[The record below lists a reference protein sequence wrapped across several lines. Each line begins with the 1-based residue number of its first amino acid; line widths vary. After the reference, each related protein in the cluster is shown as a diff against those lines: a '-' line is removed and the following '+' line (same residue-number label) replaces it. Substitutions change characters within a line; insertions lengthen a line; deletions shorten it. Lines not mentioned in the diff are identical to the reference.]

1 MRPRSGTIL
10 TALGTS
16 MRCCLCLSSAVIPQA
31 QAQQML
37 RFSIIVLHEGP
48 ETSHYVDLTGSRGW
62 EQETLSVR
70 EPSGGPISSTAND
83 QLSSTTSRAPP
94 FRLTFA
100 TFKTVSRL

>member
-70 EPSGGPISSTAND
+70 EPSSPISSTAND
-83 QLSSTTSRAPP
+83 QLSSTSRVPP
-94 FRLTFA
+94 FCLAFA
-100 TFKTVSRL
+100 TLKTVSRL